1 MTSNNKTIGVFDSGF
16 GGLTVLRALLPLIP
30 GARYIYLGDTAR
42 LPYGSKSRETIA
54 RYAVSSAKFLHDQG
68 ADLLVIACNT
78 ATALALKD
86 IQQALPIPV
95 IGVVEPG
102 AQAALQSKPH
112 FQGTSF
118 RPKRSEV
125 EKSASLPPPIAP
137 PISPEPL
144 FPKPHFQGA
153 SFRPKRSEVEKS
165 ASLPLPIGPPISP
178 ESLQTPGAPEPALS
192 LSKGPDSGTWV
203 EPPPTSTQAQVL
215 VLATAAT
222 VQSHAYTRALN
233 ALHLEAHEKACPL
246 LVPLVEEGWIN
257 HPVTDEVLRIYL
269 TEALAQAPATT
280 TLLLGCTHYP
290 LLEPAIR
297 RTLASIHHPLTII
310 DSAEATARAVAAH
323 LGLPSQNS
331 KLNAQ
336 SSECIFYATDSV
348 EKFQHLGSTFLGQP
362 VAQVNLIDLGG

>member
-1 MTSNNKTIGVFDSGF
+1 MNPPISPTIGVFDSGF

-54 RYAVSSAKFLHDQG
+54 RYAVSSAKFLHEQG
-68 ADLLVIACNT
+68 AELLVIACNT

-86 IQQALPIPV
+86 IQKALPIPV

-102 AQAALQSKPH
+102 AQAALAVGTQSTNNKNGIIPGAARSAESRNPH
-112 FQGTSF
+112 
-118 RPKRSEV
+118 
-125 EKSASLPPPIAP
+125 
-137 PISPEPL
+137 
-144 FPKPHFQGA
+144 
-153 SFRPKRSEVEKS
+153 
-165 ASLPLPIGPPISP
+165 ISP
-178 ESLQTPGAPEPALS
+178 ESSQTPGAPEPALS

-203 EPPPTSTQAQVL
+203 GSPQTPGAPGPDSGTWVGPTQTSQQAHVL

-233 ALHLEAHEKACPL
+233 ALNLEATEKACPL

-269 TEALAQAPATT
+269 TEALAQAPATN

-310 DSAEATARAVAAH
+310 DSAEATARAVAAY
-323 LGLPSQNS
+323 LELSTLPS
-331 KLNAQ
+331 KLIAQ
-336 SSECIFYATDSV
+336 SSKLALTFYATDSV
-348 EKFQHLGSTFLGQP
+348 EKFQHLGSSFLGQP

>member
-1 MTSNNKTIGVFDSGF
+1 MPPDNKTIGVFDSGF

-30 GARYIYLGDTAR
+30 DARYLYLGDTAR

-54 RYAVSSAKFLHDQG
+54 RYAVSSAKFLHEQG

-86 IQQALPIPV
+86 IQHALPIPV

-102 AQAALQSKPH
+102 AQAALAISTQSTNNKNGIIP
-112 FQGTSF
+112 
-118 RPKRSEV
+118 SEPQ
-125 EKSASLPPPIAP
+125 SAESRNPR
-137 PISPEPL
+137 ISPEAP
-144 FPKPHFQGA
+144 
-153 SFRPKRSEVEKS
+153 SIS
-165 ASLPLPIGPPISP
+165 ANNH
-178 ESLQTPGAPEPALS
+178 
-192 LSKGPDSGTWV
+192 
-203 EPPPTSTQAQVL
+203 VL

-222 VQSHAYTRALN
+222 VQSRAYTQALKT
-233 ALHLEAHEKACPL
+233 LGLEAHEKACPL

-269 TEALAQAPATT
+269 TEALTQAPATN

-297 RTLASIHHPLTII
+297 RTLASIHHPLHLI

-323 LGLPSQNS
+323 LGLPTQSS
-331 KLNAQ
+331 TLIAQ
-336 SSECIFYATDSV
+336 SSRCTFYATDSV
-348 EKFQHLGSTFLGQP
+348 EKFQNLGSGFLGQP
-362 VAQVNLIDLGG
+362 LAEVHLLDLGG